1 MNIRWYGHSAFELTS
16 NQLKILVD
24 PFITGNPSCP
34 VSVDELNPDVICV
47 THGHADHFG
56 DTIEL
61 AKNNGSLVITN
72 YEISQYLHSVNVKS
86 IGINCGASVKI
97 GDVEIRMLSAQH
109 SSSFDFLANNPYAGN
124 AGSFLFTFSD
134 GTKVFHAGDTGLF
147 GDLRDVVGNIYKPD
161 VAILPIGNI
170 FTMDPTEAA
179 IATKWINPK
188 IVIPMHYNSFD
199 SIRQEP
205 EYFKKL
211 VKKHSPTTR
220 TIIMDV
226 LNTEKIVL

>member
-1 MNIRWYGHSAFELTS
+1 
-16 NQLKILVD
+16 
-24 PFITGNPSCP
+24 
-34 VSVDELNPDVICV
+34 
-47 THGHADHFG
+47 
-56 DTIEL
+56 
-61 AKNNGSLVITN
+61 
-72 YEISQYLHSVNVKS
+72 
-86 IGINCGASVKI
+86 
-97 GDVEIRMLSAQH
+97 
-109 SSSFDFLANNPYAGN
+109 
-124 AGSFLFTFSD
+124 
-134 GTKVFHAGDTGLF
+134 
-147 GDLRDVVGNIYKPD
+147 
-161 VAILPIGNI
+161 
-170 FTMDPTEAA
+170 MDPTEAA